1 MKYFLV
7 RLMTRMRRMVWAIIV
22 AYMLGLHNFYHGEDK
37 TQDDIAFKAE
47 VIDVQEDSAP
57 GA

>member
-1 MKYFLV
+1 MKYILV

-37 TQDDIAFKAE
+37 TRDDIAFKIE
-47 VIDVQEDSAP
+47 VNDVQDEGAP
-57 GA
+57 KA